1 MGGNLPPQ
9 LAAARAAVRE
19 AVAAWQLPQAQRDDY
34 RYDDDAPRPAATP
47 PARREPTSLEPLRR
61 EPQRSDSPRIEPP
74 RVLVAC
80 SGGADSLALAVT
92 CAFLASR
99 GRLAAGAVVVD
110 HGLQAGSADAA
121 RRAAD
126 QLTDR
131 GLSPVEVLAVDV
143 PAPGT
148 EEQARAARY
157 AALEAAARRWETAEP
172 GPPVAVLTGHT
183 LSDQA
188 EQVLLGLAR
197 GSGTRSL
204 AGIPARRGR
213 FLRPFL
219 GTPSRGD
226 AGSAPA
232 GTEGRA
238 DGLWRADTEA
248 ICAHERLQVWHDP
261 TNAERDAL
269 RNRVRLD
276 VLPYLER
283 ELGGGVAAN
292 LARTAALA
300 AADADHLDAEAE
312 QALAGLRLPPG
323 GSRSDTGAP
332 ASGDVVLRLPAVR
345 DLDAALRPRVLR
357 LAVRAAGGEAPTFER
372 TAALERLAV
381 GRGSAGPVQLAGH
394 VAAYRVRDGRGHGFQ
409 GPVLVLRRVPVTA

>member
-19 AVAAWQLPQAQRDDY
+19 AVAAWRLQPAAPEGSE
-34 RYDDDAPRPAATP
+34 YDGGAHRTAATP
-47 PARREPTSLEPLRR
+47 VTAPAL
-61 EPQRSDSPRIEPP
+61 P

-80 SGGADSLALAVT
+80 SGGADSLALATT
-92 CAFLASR
+92 CAFLAR
-99 GRLAAGAVVVD
+99 KGRLTAGAAVVD
-110 HGLQAGSADAA
+110 HGLQPGSAEAA
-121 RRAAD
+121 GRAAD
-126 QLTDR
+126 QLTAL
-131 GLSPVEVLAVDV
+131 GLAPVEAIAVEV
-143 PAPGT
+143 PSPGS
-148 EEQARAARY
+148 EEQARAVRY
-157 AALEAAARRWETAEP
+157 AALEAAAQRWEAAEP

-188 EQVLLGLAR
+188 EQVLLGLVR

-219 GTPSRGD
+219 GT
-226 AGSAPA
+226 APQGA
-232 GTEGRA
+232 VPDGLVGRA
-238 DGLWRADTEA
+238 DGLWRGDTEA
-248 ICAHERLQVWHDP
+248 ICAHEGLEFWQDP

-300 AADADHLDAEAE
+300 AADADHLDVQAE
-312 QALAGLRLPPG
+312 QALAGLRLPPTG
-323 GSRSDTGAP
+323 GRQDEGAP
-332 ASGDVVLRLPAVR
+332 AGDDVVLPLPGVR
-345 DLDAALRPRVLR
+345 ALDGALRPRVLR
-357 LAVRAAGGEAPTFER
+357 LAVRAAGGEAPTSER
-372 TAALERLAV
+372 TAALEGLVA

-394 VAAYRVRDGRGHGFQ
+394 VAAYRVRDGREHGCR
-409 GPVLVLRRVPVTA
+409 GPLLVLRRTLPPPGTEAEPPWAAR